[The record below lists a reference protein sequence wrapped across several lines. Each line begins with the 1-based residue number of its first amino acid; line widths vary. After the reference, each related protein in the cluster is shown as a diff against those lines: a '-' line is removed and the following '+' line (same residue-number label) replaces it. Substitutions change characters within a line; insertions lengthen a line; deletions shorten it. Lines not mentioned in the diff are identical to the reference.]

1 MLLASVMLSLIA
13 FVVSASTLVSTSVLA
28 LRSGSVEPASPITV
42 TNNTSTST
50 TTGRKNSCVSLTTC
64 GNCTRTYTCHW
75 CKQSNSCHDRGS
87 FYGCRWGDTCSEDDK
102 KNKKENSTCASQTTC
117 SDCALSS
124 RFCHWCEQDNACHAI
139 GSRWGCAVGVDC
151 YSNDRCRR
159 TESESLPVPSTP
171 VTYVLAILN
180 RVPSVGLI
188 VILVFGVISLFCL
201 CCCHHFT
208 FNVKGAFD
216 DLATITV
223 AASVASIS
231 AVGGDTDGH
240 FYNRLESLPEEV
252 IVEVEGAND
261 FDNSNN
267 NNKSNNKGDSV
278 TIEQSL
284 PRIPERSD
292 EEQANDSSQTTT
304 INANNHGQQQQQR
317 TGFEELNEDRDIL
330 YYSVDDQRIRLR
342 NQEQENGPLL
352 HPNFNGSITGT
363 EEPYHIKCLY
373 RLCSIIYYLSVIV
386 VVSVVGL
393 CLFMYP
399 QLPVY
404 NVCNDEVA
412 WTGIMKDIVAFKL
425 DASFEILASL
435 SNPNRIAAVMDR
447 GKGSFSFEGENF
459 GTFEIPPV
467 TGDAMA
473 ITDFMIVV
481 NVSPSNRQQV
491 VQLAEAYYTGK
502 LIINAEFEGS
512 ISVPSL
518 FDYTRN
524 IQVKDIIVD
533 INADSDRSLCHCKA
547 WGDEKNHAN
556 TVTTK
561 DQSIPLFMLDIL

>member
-1 MLLASVMLSLIA
+1 
-13 FVVSASTLVSTSVLA
+13 
-28 LRSGSVEPASPITV
+28 
-42 TNNTSTST
+42 
-50 TTGRKNSCVSLTTC
+50 
-64 GNCTRTYTCHW
+64 
-75 CKQSNSCHDRGS
+75 
-87 FYGCRWGDTCSEDDK
+87 
-102 KNKKENSTCASQTTC
+102 
-117 SDCALSS
+117 
-124 RFCHWCEQDNACHAI
+124 
-139 GSRWGCAVGVDC
+139 
-151 YSNDRCRR
+151 
-159 TESESLPVPSTP
+159 
-171 VTYVLAILN
+171 VLAILN

-201 CCCHHFT
+201 CCCYHFT

-240 FYNRLESLPEEV
+240 FYNRLESLPEPL
-252 IVEVEGAND
+252 VEVEGTND

-267 NNKSNNKGDSV
+267 NNKSNNKGDSF

-284 PRIPERSD
+284 PRIPEQSD

-317 TGFEELNEDRDIL
+317 TGIEELNEDRDIL

-435 SNPNRIAAVMDR
+435 SNPNRIAAVIDR

-491 VQLAEAYYTGK
+491 VQLAELHG
-502 LIINAEFEGS
+502 
-512 ISVPSL
+512 
-518 FDYTRN
+518 
-524 IQVKDIIVD
+524 
-533 INADSDRSLCHCKA
+533 
-547 WGDEKNHAN
+547 
-556 TVTTK
+556 
-561 DQSIPLFMLDIL
+561 